1 MFLTD
6 EDRSFFSV
14 IIPIHQAFLSQ
25 GRSGGSF
32 SGNNVGETHSK
43 GIRRGKREIKHLILD
58 SLGQKGDLS
67 ENQFYHS
74 LGYSGTRSKTCKK
87 CIGEL
92 LGERKI
98 RYTAEKTLT
107 IS

>member
-1 MFLTD
+1 MSEKPTPKGF
-6 EDRSFFSV
+6 
-14 IIPIHQAFLSQ
+14 
-25 GRSGGSF
+25 
-32 SGNNVGETHSK
+32 VGE
-43 GIRRGKREIKHLILD
+43 KREIKHLILD

-98 RYTAEKTLT
+98 RYTAEKTRT